1 MIYHVTW
8 LTPKGGEER
17 QIAVEAHGYGR
28 LGNVTF
34 FYNKHGVVLR
44 EIRNVLKVVEGEQH

>member
-17 QIAVEAHGYGR
+17 LSTIVADRYER
-28 LGNVTF
+28 IGNVTY
-34 FYNKHGVVLR
+34 FYKKTGNVM
-44 EIRNVLKVVEGEQH
+44 IRNVIKVVEGEQH